1 MYYNGCVA
9 TLTVR
14 TDKEVDQA
22 LSALTS
28 DGTSTSD
35 AVRAAI
41 LAAYRERYYAEI
53 RADAE
58 AAAQDPADLAE
69 VRAIRGDM
77 DGLSAW

>member
-1 MYYNGCVA
+1 MYYNRCVA

-58 AAAQDPADLAE
+58 AAAQDPTDLAE
-69 VRAIRGDM
+69 VRAIRSDM

>member
-58 AAAQDPADLAE
+58 AAAQDPDDLAE
-69 VRAIRGDM
+69 VRAIREDM

>member
-1 MYYNGCVA
+1 MA

-14 TDKEVDQA
+14 TDTEVDRA
-22 LSALTS
+22 LAALTA

-41 LAAYRERYYAEI
+41 LAAYRERFYTQL

-58 AAAQDPADLAE
+58 AAAQDPDDLAE
-69 VRAIRGDM
+69 VRSIREEM